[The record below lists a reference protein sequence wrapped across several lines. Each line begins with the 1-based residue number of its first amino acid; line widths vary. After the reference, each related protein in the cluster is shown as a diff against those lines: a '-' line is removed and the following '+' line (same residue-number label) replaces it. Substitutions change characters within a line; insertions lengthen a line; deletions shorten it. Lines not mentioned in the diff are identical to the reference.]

1 MIKEEFE
8 QILSLLDEIRTVVVD
23 KYNNIYM
30 PQFNSWGGKQMNP
43 LRNPLPFSGRI
54 SPNGLNEAIQETNIA
69 YVYQL
74 NNAVTGKAALRQ
86 WMHERYSVEEKMID
100 GINYMISL
108 INEMILGKGTISAL
122 PLNASMKQMIIV
134 MQMILNYL
142 YDM

>member
-86 WMHERYSVEEKMID
+86 WMHEQYGFEEKMID
-100 GINYMISL
+100 GVNYMSNL
-108 INEMILGKGTISAL
+108 TNQMILGKGTIPSL
-122 PLNASMKQMIIV
+122 PLNASMKQMIHV
-134 MQMILNYL
+134 LQTILNYL
-142 YDM
+142 HSM